1 MSQIEMLSIEDF
13 AERMKISRATAFEWL
28 RKKILIEGRHYIRI
42 GRVIRIPWSQE
53 LVQLF
58 LEDCA
63 NPPTNERPQ
72 PATTKVKVP
81 RKTKVGPQINWD
93 YK

>member
-13 AERMKISRATAFEWL
+13 ARRMKISRATAFEWL

-58 LEDCA
+58 LEDCTKA
-63 NPPTNERPQ
+63 PVNEHSQPT
-72 PATTKVKVP
+72 TIKVKVP
-81 RKTKVGPQINWD
+81 RKAKGGPQINWD